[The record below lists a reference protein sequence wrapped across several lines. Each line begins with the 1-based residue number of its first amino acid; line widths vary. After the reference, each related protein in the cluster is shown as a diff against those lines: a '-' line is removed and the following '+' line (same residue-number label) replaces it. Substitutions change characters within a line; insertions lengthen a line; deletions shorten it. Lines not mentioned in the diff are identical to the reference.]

1 MVAGYQLIPSDSL
14 SVVQPLLS
22 LDVPNIRVLISLSFL
37 FLFAFTM
44 FTNIVSGME
53 CRVPQGSLWLQ
64 LRSVDLLQG
73 KLSENAF
80 SLTNYHEAAQN
91 VIEYVCTSSS
101 DIFMYTYQ

>member
-1 MVAGYQLIPSDSL
+1 MVVGYKLIPSECL

-22 LDVPNIRVLISLSFL
+22 LDVSAVRVLISLSFL

-53 CRVPQGSLWLQ
+53 CRVPQGSLWIQ
-64 LRSVDLLQG
+64 LRLVDLLQG

-80 SLTNYHEAAQN
+80 SLTNDHEAAEN
-91 VIEYVCTSSS
+91 VIEYACTSSS

>member
-1 MVAGYQLIPSDSL
+1 MVVGYQLIPSESL
-14 SVVQPLLS
+14 SMVQPLLP
-22 LDVPNIRVLISLSFL
+22 LDVSTIIALISLSFL

-53 CRVPQGSLWLQ
+53 CRVLQGSLWIQ
-64 LRSVDLLQG
+64 LRLVDLLQG

-80 SLTNYHEAAQN
+80 SLTNDHEVGEN

>member
-1 MVAGYQLIPSDSL
+1 MLVGYQLIPSESL
-14 SVVQPLLS
+14 SVVQPLLP
-22 LDVPNIRVLISLSFL
+22 LDVSNIRVLISLSFL

-53 CRVPQGSLWLQ
+53 CRVPQGSLRIQ
-64 LRSVDLLQG
+64 LRLVDLLQG

-80 SLTNYHEAAQN
+80 SLTNYHEAAEN
-91 VIEYVCTSSS
+91 VIEHVCTSPS